1 MQKAG
6 LEDDLLTTSA
16 ETFQEFLRETD
27 HAMVA
32 LRRNFGVTERTILSK
47 KQLIEANKA
56 QFTRVGT
63 SWPLLMHNVVHAPA
77 ELLWALT
84 HSECHALDM
93 SFASCT
99 SHCFSDYM
107 RPAHMS
113 TVLPHMQAP
122 HLPLSMRWSK
132 PMAIP

>member
-63 SWPLLMHNVVHAPA
+63 SWPLLMHHVNHAPA
-77 ELLWALT
+77 ELLMVTT
-84 HSECHALDM
+84 HFKYCALDA
-93 SFASCT
+93 SFVSCIRDN
-99 SHCFSDYM
+99 CSDDM
-107 RPAHMS
+107 RPAPAHTC
-113 TVLPHMQAP
+113 TVLRHM
-122 HLPLSMRWSK
+122 
-132 PMAIP
+132 